1 MSALIYTVFASRE
14 DARAVAKRLLDE
26 RMVACANVIGQVEAL
41 FEWDGERGSGEEI
54 AVLFKTHA
62 DRLEAA
68 VARLEE
74 LHPYDTPAILGWPAP
89 ASGSATRAWLGELV
103 SRTRQ

>member
-1 MSALIYTVFASRE
+1 MSALIYTVFADRE
-14 DARAVAKRLLDE
+14 DARAVAARLLDE
-26 RMVACANVIGQVEAL
+26 RMIACANVIGEVEAL

-62 DRLEAA
+62 DTLDAA

-74 LHPYDTPAILGWPAP
+74 LHPYDTPAILG
-89 ASGSATRAWLGELV
+89 
-103 SRTRQ
+103 